1 MMLARCLNSE
11 TGRQTGRRAVADN
24 EYRGDGPNAV
34 LKTQAA
40 PCMRVRVCTPD
51 VLVPLSNIP
60 EMTTRHV
67 KSCAAVFLPPFVF
80 FFSSFQPPLIHSM
93 DFLFLASNRFI
104 IMCSCMRLCVDLS
117 SRHRGV

>member
-11 TGRQTGRRAVADN
+11 TGRQTGRRAAADN
-24 EYRGDGPNAV
+24 EYRGDVPNAL

-40 PCMRVRVCTPD
+40 LCVCVCAHACTHTPPD
-51 VLVPLSNIP
+51 VSVPLSNIP

-80 FFSSFQPPLIHSM
+80 FFLPLLPTPFNSLDGFSLSCREQVHNYVQ
-93 DFLFLASNRFI
+93 LHASV
-104 IMCSCMRLCVDLS
+104 C
-117 SRHRGV
+117 